1 MNPYAVLGIDKDASN
16 KEIIQAAALGMRQ
29 RRHDAKTIAQ
39 AQKKLLDPVSRA
51 CWTFIHFFDFEDAQ
65 KRLERELDEILT
77 AYDNTEGDDGFGA
90 PCLGIF
96 DGHHGQ

>member
-16 KEIIQAAALGMRQ
+16 KEIIQAAALEMRQ
-29 RRHDAKTIAQ
+29 RRHDAMTIAL

-51 CWTFIHFFDFEDAQ
+51 CQAFIYFFDFEDVQ
-65 KRLERELDEILT
+65 KRLGRELDEISGG
-77 AYDNTEGDDGFGA
+77 YKNTDQGDGFVA
-90 PCLGIF
+90 PCLEIF

>member
-16 KEIIQAAALGMRQ
+16 KEIIRAAALEMRQ
-29 RRHDAKTIAQ
+29 RRHDARTIAQ

-51 CWTFIHFFDFEDAQ
+51 CQAFIHFFDFEDAK
-65 KRLERELDEILT
+65 KRLGLELDEIL
-77 AYDNTEGDDGFGA
+77 ASYEKTEGGDGFDA
-90 PCLGIF
+90 PCLEIF